1 MGRWGAAACRQ
12 GGGDDQGAAGGGER
26 REHHAEGGGEGGN
39 RAQETSQS
47 PLAAALLGGGE
58 DQRHE
63 ACRQLRWHYGGRAS
77 LEGRDQALQ
86 GGGFGCAG
94 GAGVQVCLEGGRE
107 GRTKGATIKEGGF
120 ERCTGASAFFH
131 ELIRRL
137 PLKNDSKNVKKV

>member
-1 MGRWGAAACRQ
+1 MGRWGAASCRQ
-12 GGGDDQGAAGGGER
+12 GSRDDQGAAGGGER
-26 REHHAEGGGEGGN
+26 GEHHAEGGGEGGN

-107 GRTKGATIKEGGF
+107 GPTLKEGDLDLGL
-120 ERCTGASAFFH
+120 GARALFH